1 LFEYSLIIWSILI
14 GYLLFNDIPTLRTF
28 IGITLIISA
37 GIYIFVRERI
47 KKQNITLKFPK
58 RR

>member
-1 LFEYSLIIWSILI
+1 
-14 GYLLFNDIPTLRTF
+14 LLFSEIPTLRTF
-28 IGITLIISA
+28 IGISLIISA

-47 KKQNITLKFPK
+47 RKQDITLKFPK